1 MLWRA
6 ERRHPGNQPSFS
18 ARPRQLFLSPPR
30 RRSPAMSARVA
41 VAAATGARKGL
52 AAAGTAAVAVAAAGS
67 GGTAESRAAPP
78 QDVLEVN
85 TESWCHELQEPALS
99 KERLKEAADAM
110 VQSGEFISVSSSDG
124 TQWLDVAKELLEM
137 GTEMASREDMQQIIM
152 ETAERKRNHALTLR
166 LLEAQQ
172 VDRRP
177 PLPLSESGPAQI
189 ELVSSAGGESTAEL
203 VASPADEVVSFTGS
217 TPSINDVLAAEN
229 EALRLENVALRQ
241 ENVALGGRAHAA
253 AVTLQKAA
261 RTRLTRTLW
270 YKRSSVVRALRKSS
284 LAPTAPNAQVRVYLQ
299 VAGPGAVRVSLKMHA
314 SSDGKQAD
322 GKQAKKKASS
332 PRPETSYEAL
342 LVAISIVVGVLAV
355 VMTRNPKAAA
365 KAAAGAAATVKAL
378 CTFT

>member
-1 MLWRA
+1 M
-6 ERRHPGNQPSFS
+6 
-18 ARPRQLFLSPPR
+18 
-30 RRSPAMSARVA
+30 
-41 VAAATGARKGL
+41 
-52 AAAGTAAVAVAAAGS
+52 
-67 GGTAESRAAPP
+67 
-78 QDVLEVN
+78 LEVT

-217 TPSINDVLAAEN
+217 TPSITDVLAAEN

-253 AVTLQKAA
+253 AVTLQKAV

-284 LAPTAPNAQVRVYLQ
+284 LAPSAPNAQVRVHLQ
-299 VAGPGAVRVSLKMHA
+299 VAGPGAVRVSLKLHA
-314 SSDGKQAD
+314 SDGKQAD

-332 PRPETSYEAL
+332 PQPETSYEAL

-378 CTFT
+378 CTFA